1 MDDKWMIEGETRRI
15 PLPRGGEL
23 EVHVTPAFLD
33 KARKQFGLEPGAPVT
48 DDHVRMFFYG
58 SVKTAIDKAE

>member
-1 MDDKWMIEGETRRI
+1 MIKGESRMI
-15 PLPRGGEL
+15 PLPRGGTL

-33 KARKQFGLEPGAPVT
+33 KARKQFGLSPEEPVT

-58 SVKTAIDKAE
+58 SVKSAIDKAEG